1 MSEVKVI
8 LEPSVYM
15 VGKSSVNPD
24 EWYRFA
30 KDNGVSPIMG
40 DGGEASLRSEAEWLS
55 ECGGR
60 LCYWSFDQPRPG
72 GNAAYL
78 DRIKEQKHGSVI
90 EHASY
95 NFIFTGVSRS
105 LTHEL
110 VRHRAGWAYSQLSQR
125 YVDESDCA
133 FVKPVAIPH
142 DENEYI
148 YRRWLT
154 FCLESLSEYKNMI
167 GHMQWEMSN
176 IKPDAVMEKYMIPP
190 DASKTDI
197 RKYLRQTARSVLP
210 NCTET
215 KIMATANC
223 RAIRHFLEQRG
234 GLGAEPEIRRL
245 AGYVLDIVKADSPSI
260 FGDYQTN
267 ELPDG
272 TRHIFTTQSKV

>member
-8 LEPSVYM
+8 LEPNVYV
-15 VGKSSVNPD
+15 VGKSEVMFAPD
-24 EWYRFA
+24 MECDTLDEFML
-30 KDNGVSPIMG
+30 DNDIKAIG
-40 DGGEASLRSEAEWLS
+40 DANDFSNRSEAELLS
-55 ECGGR
+55 EVGGR

-72 GNAAYL
+72 GNVAYL
-78 DRIKEQKHGSVI
+78 DRIKASRHGSVC

-133 FVKPVAIPH
+133 FVKPIEIKQDNSQSDYA
-142 DENEYI
+142 N
-148 YRRWLT
+148 W
-154 FCLESLSEYKNMI
+154 LESCERALTSYKNLVNFLHVRLSHQYTGAI
-167 GHMQWEMSN
+167 GGRTEL
-176 IKPDAVMEKYMIPP
+176 
-190 DASKTDI
+190 
-197 RKYLRQTARSVLP
+197 RKRARQTARSVLP

-234 GLGAEPEIRRL
+234 GLGADPEIRRL
-245 AGYVLDIVKADSPSI
+245 ANYVLDIVKADSPSI
-260 FGDYQTN
+260 FGDYQTAD
-267 ELPDG
+267 LPDG
-272 TRHIFTTQSKV
+272 TRHIFTEKTKV